1 MVHWRQAFSTVPK
14 SISVTSRAG
23 FSTSR
28 STYDHQETD
37 VDLTFL
43 TRLETIIDSRAND
56 LSQDSYTASLI
67 AAGPKRIAQKV
78 GEESVELAL
87 AAVEGD
93 REEVQNE
100 AADLVYHL
108 LVLLRSQDMS
118 LSDVVSTLE
127 MRHTG

>member
-1 MVHWRQAFSTVPK
+1 
-14 SISVTSRAG
+14 
-23 FSTSR
+23 
-28 STYDHQETD
+28 